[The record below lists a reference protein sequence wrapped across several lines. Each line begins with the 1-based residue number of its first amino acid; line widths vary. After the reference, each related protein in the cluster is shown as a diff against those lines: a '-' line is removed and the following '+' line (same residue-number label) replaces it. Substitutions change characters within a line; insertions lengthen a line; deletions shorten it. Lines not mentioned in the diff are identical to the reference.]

1 MHGNN
6 RPAQIDERNLALAG
20 EPYEP
25 GIPSITANQERR
37 HLSVVQITRK
47 AEIIHPARPVQSPF
61 HRGNRPQ
68 PLIPPRLIEVPRL
81 GDIRVP
87 APSNHEERVVGFG
100 GHLECCAEI
109 RSQHYVAVRIAQDV
123 MAGDL
128 LGAIK
133 NVIEVLRA
141 MLIPGY
147 MRLMADPKISANLS
161 CPFFISEEDNL
172 NVRVQ

>member
-61 HRGNRPQ
+61 RRGKRPQ
-68 PLIPPRLIEVPRL
+68 PLIPPRLIEVPWL
-81 GDIRVP
+81 SDIRVP
-87 APSNHEERVVGFG
+87 APSNHEEPVVGFG
-100 GHLECCAEI
+100 GHLECCVEI

-123 MAGDL
+123 MAGDFA
-128 LGAIK
+128 GASQKI
-133 NVIEVLRA
+133 IEVLSP
-141 MLIPGY
+141 L
-147 MRLMADPKISANLS
+147 L
-161 CPFFISEEDNL
+161 
-172 NVRVQ
+172 